1 MGKGIKARVSR
12 RRLLGDTLLAA
23 SSLTA
28 LARAFGQGA
37 ASGLAGTPLADGLVM
52 VRGAGANVVVMPDD
66 DGLLMV
72 DGGAPERSAALID
85 YAARQWPGRPV
96 RALFNTNWG
105 WEHTGSN
112 RTLGE
117 TGAQIVAHENT
128 KLRLGGTFK
137 IEWQDNRVHEPY
149 PKVALPTTTFV
160 SAGRMTF
167 GRDPVT
173 YGHFAAAHTDGDLY
187 VFLPEHNVLVV
198 GDLLS
203 VGRYPIVDYS
213 TGGSISGMTRAAE
226 GLLDIA
232 DADTQIVPAVGP
244 VQRRTDLVRYRELCA
259 TLTGRIDELIERGLS
274 LEEIMA
280 AAPTREYDSRWGDP
294 ELFLT
299 LVYQDL
305 NARKLASSA

>member
-1 MGKGIKARVSR
+1 MGKGIKTRVSR

-37 ASGLAGTPLADGLVM
+37 TSGLAGTPLEGGLVM
-52 VRGAGANVVVMPDD
+52 VRGAGANAVVLPDD

-96 RALFNTNWG
+96 RTLFNTNWG

-112 RTLGE
+112 RALGE
-117 TGAQIVAHENT
+117 AGAQIVAHENT
-128 KLRLGGTFK
+128 KLRLGAAFK
-137 IEWQDNRVHEPY
+137 IEWQDDRVHEPY
-149 PKVALPTTTFV
+149 PSVALPTTTFV
-160 SAGRMTF
+160 SGGRMTF
-167 GRDPVT
+167 GADPVT
-173 YGHFAAAHTDGDLY
+173 YGHFPAAHTDGDLY
-187 VFLPEHNVLVV
+187 VSFPERNVLVV

-203 VGRYPIVDYS
+203 VGRYPIVDYC

-226 GLLDIA
+226 GLLGIA

-244 VQRRTDLVRYRELCA
+244 VQSRADLVRYHELCA
-259 TLTGRIDELIERGLS
+259 TLTGRVDELIGRGFS
-274 LEEIMA
+274 LDEIMA
-280 AAPTREYDSRWGDP
+280 AAPTREYDSQWGDP

-305 NARKLASSA
+305 HARQVGSLA